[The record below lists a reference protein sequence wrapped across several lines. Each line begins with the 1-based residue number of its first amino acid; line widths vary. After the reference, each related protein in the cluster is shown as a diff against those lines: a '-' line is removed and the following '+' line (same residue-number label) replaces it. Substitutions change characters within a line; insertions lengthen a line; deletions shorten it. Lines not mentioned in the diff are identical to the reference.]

1 MYPND
6 NIFNI
11 YYSIGKRTPFQV
23 KRWPVRYGE
32 ESRYS
37 HKGRS
42 FMVERVEPKG
52 KYGKA
57 YGICLVDDKP
67 NNSYIKECY
76 PEITDGEIPCAGC
89 GEWVLLDVPGVDMN
103 EIFPVHKADEV
114 ISFGKYKG
122 KTILEI
128 YKEYPKY
135 IFWLA
140 KKDPYYRIDFLT
152 LIGIGPEDKNVRE
165 KIEEEILRVFPKIT
179 VDDIVSFG
187 KYKGQTYRTVY
198 EKDPQYIDWFLR
210 NNRTID
216 VDYESFM
223 RLMKLN
229 NDNLGTR
236 V

>member
-1 MYPND
+1 
-6 NIFNI
+6 
-11 YYSIGKRTPFQV
+11 
-23 KRWPVRYGE
+23 
-32 ESRYS
+32 
-37 HKGRS
+37 
-42 FMVERVEPKG
+42 MVG
-52 KYGKA
+52 
-57 YGICLVDDKP
+57 
-67 NNSYIKECY
+67 
-76 PEITDGEIPCAGC
+76 
-89 GEWVLLDVPGVDMN
+89 
-103 EIFPVHKADEV
+103 
-114 ISFGKYKG
+114 
-122 KTILEI
+122 
-128 YKEYPKY
+128 
-135 IFWLA
+135 

-198 EKDPQYIDWFLR
+198 EKDPQYIDWFLC